1 MEYWSIGVM
10 EYCVQTL
17 IPLFNY
23 SVSSRLFLYE
33 TSRNLWSREQSEKA
47 FSVIPAKAGIQSFYS
62 VLDSRLR
69 GGDDRDGFL
78 RSRQVSYSIKLAAS
92 AASG

>member
-1 MEYWSIGVM
+1 LSE
-10 EYCVQTL
+10 
-17 IPLFNY
+17 FNHLRRSSQPFDY
-23 SVSSRLFLYE
+23 PAFAILLTTVSLYE
-33 TSRNLWSREQSEKA
+33 TSRNLWSREQLEKA

-69 GGDDRDGFL
+69 GSDDRDGFL